1 MAPQL
6 LRQSRRA
13 NVSYREPS
21 SDDDF
26 SDSDSDNV
34 SRRKRPTRR
43 STRHL
48 STEVEQ
54 EPPAVQPAQ
63 TARPAPDKRTLRRK
77 GKRKVSYRDVST
89 DEESE
94 DGEADYE
101 PDEVVVAHKKQ
112 RIQADSRP
120 STSRRGLGNGSR
132 KSKKPAMRALGAPL
146 KEKKGMSIPVVCHCI
161 LINTQQ
167 HTNLSLCTFLPT
179 GTNQTWRRCPITS
192 SSKSSSTLLTR
203 CITRTCKL
211 PLLYP
216 GS

>member
-1 MAPQL
+1 MK
-6 LRQSRRA
+6 
-13 NVSYREPS
+13 
-21 SDDDF
+21 DF
-26 SDSDSDNV
+26 SV
-34 SRRKRPTRR
+34 KRPRVPSVHGPHTLGDRDLRR
-43 STRHL
+43 IFIPATT
-48 STEVEQ
+48 TEVFLYY
-54 EPPAVQPAQ
+54 
-63 TARPAPDKRTLRRK
+63 TL
-77 GKRKVSYRDVST
+77 
-89 DEESE
+89 
-94 DGEADYE
+94 
-101 PDEVVVAHKKQ
+101 EVVVAHKKQ